1 MATQSVATIHV
12 DSTDR
17 NESELILAARKGDL
31 DAFNQLVLRYQDRI
45 YNLAVRILGDEDDAG
60 DITQNTFLT
69 AYLNLPRFRNDSFRS
84 WLYRIATNAC
94 YDIFRQHKRHPV
106 MSMENEDLVDEKLF
120 PLDNFSSSNMM
131 PEAEFDRHEL
141 EEVVQH
147 ALIQLDMD
155 QRAAVILVD
164 QQQFDY
170 REAAQVLGIPIGTV
184 KSRLARARLRLRDIL
199 RTNGIN
205 PDAHQSNR
213 AN

>member
-1 MATQSVATIHV
+1 
-12 DSTDR
+12 
-17 NESELILAARKGDL
+17 
-31 DAFNQLVLRYQDRI
+31 
-45 YNLAVRILGDEDDAG
+45 
-60 DITQNTFLT
+60 
-69 AYLNLPRFRNDSFRS
+69 
-84 WLYRIATNAC
+84 
-94 YDIFRQHKRHPV
+94 
-106 MSMENEDLVDEKLF
+106 MENEDLVDEKLF

-155 QRAAVILVD
+155 QRTVVILVD

-199 RTNGIN
+199 RTNSIH